1 MIYHRSDDIVAVRC
15 GNLEV
20 SLQRASGVQCM
31 DWYYRRPGNR
41 PLTREILRKKRMV
54 YTSVGVLEIV
64 LERFKK
70 IFGDLECLSRK
81 KVLIMI
87 TTLQRLLNSSIYLVP
102 MVVLHYIRCTARKRA
117 TATHTHI
124 SQLNIDYCKVTLMYG
139 RCPFPGLPT
148 GQVLL
153 VTHLCWLLRYRR

>member
-1 MIYHRSDDIVAVRC
+1 
-15 GNLEV
+15 
-20 SLQRASGVQCM
+20 
-31 DWYYRRPGNR
+31 
-41 PLTREILRKKRMV
+41 MV
-54 YTSVGVLEIV
+54 YTSGGILNGVLERI
-64 LERFKK
+64 EK
-70 IFGDLECLSRK
+70 
-81 KVLIMI
+81 
-87 TTLQRLLNSSIYLVP
+87 TLGSSVNRMFISEETINGKGVAAAPHRVSRLLNSILYLVTI
-102 MVVLHYIRCTARKRA
+102 VLLHHKRCTARKRA